1 MRRPE
6 AMNRAIAHSVAKNTT
21 VQFAQQLMT
30 WASSFLLMLFL
41 PRMLGPI
48 SYGHIYL
55 AMTIA
60 GIFILGIE
68 YDGRLGIAKRIAKAP
83 EDAPRILSNSFGFR
97 IIFWAIAFSTL
108 IAFGYYAH
116 YPAAVRWLILL
127 FGLDMLWSG
136 GKTVLLG
143 LFLGFESVQYSSVGA
158 IAERAFISL
167 FGVSALLLGANEFVI
182 AGIMIAGTLLNFSIL
197 AFYTRRFVTSLPR
210 ISWNETIALLK
221 DGFPYLLY
229 SIFGI
234 IYYRIDTIMLSM
246 STPEVVVGWYGASYK
261 FLDVL
266 MFLPSIFTLSLLPVM
281 TKLQKN
287 DGNMLERTTQKSLDF
302 ILIAVYPIS
311 ICMFALA
318 PKIIRMFFG
327 LEGYTPSIVNLQI
340 FAFGLPLIYI
350 DMVLGT
356 AIFACDKQLQ
366 WAVTAFFA
374 AVVNIGLNL
383 LLIPYFQ
390 LHTGNGGIGAA
401 IATIVTEFFVML
413 NALYLLPAGMLKPG
427 SNTVTWKSFGAGIS
441 LGLSFW
447 IMTLAGVPW
456 YLTPVIGIFI
466 YGGTLLSFRT
476 FEPSELAF
484 IKQFLSLKSLRST
497 FSMGKGTGQ

>member
-1 MRRPE
+1 
-6 AMNRAIAHSVAKNTT
+6 MNNTIAHSVAKNTT

-41 PRMLGPI
+41 PRMLGPV

-55 AMTIA
+55 AMTIT
-60 GIFILGIE
+60 GIFLLGIE

-83 EDAPRILSNSFGFR
+83 EDAPRILANSLGYR
-97 IIFWAIAFSTL
+97 IFFWAVAFVAL
-108 IAFGYYAH
+108 MAFGYFAH

-127 FGLDMLWSG
+127 FGLEMLWSG

-143 LFLGFESVQYSSVGA
+143 LILGFEAVQYSSVGA
-158 IAERAFISL
+158 IAERAFISV
-167 FGVSALLLGANEFVI
+167 FGISALLLGANEFVI
-182 AGIMIAGTLLNFSIL
+182 AGIMITGTLLNFSIL
-197 AFYTRRFVTSLPR
+197 AMYTRRFVTSLAA
-210 ISWNETIALLK
+210 ISRKETLGLIK
-221 DGFPYLLY
+221 DGFPYFLY

-234 IYYRIDTIMLSM
+234 IYYRIDTVMLSM
-246 STPEVVVGWYGASYK
+246 YTPEAVVGWYGASYK

-311 ICMFALA
+311 LCMFALA
-318 PKIIRMFFG
+318 PKIISMFFG
-327 LEGYTPSIVNLQI
+327 LAGYTPSIVNLQI
-340 FAFGLPLIYI
+340 FAIGLPLIYI

-356 AIFACDKQLQ
+356 AIFACDKQRQ

-390 LHTGNGGIGAA
+390 LRTGNGGIGAS
-401 IATIVTEFFVML
+401 IATIITEFFVML
-413 NALYLLPAGMLKPG
+413 NALYLLPAGMLKTK
-427 SNTVTWKSFGAGIS
+427 SNLVAWKSLGAGVG
-441 LGLSFW
+441 LALSFW
-447 IMTLAGVPW
+447 LMTLAGIPW
-456 YLTPVIGIFI
+456 YFLPIAGLLI
-466 YGGTLLSFRT
+466 YGGTLLALRT
-476 FEPSELAF
+476 FDPSELAF

-497 FSMGKGTGQ
+497 FTMNKGAGQ